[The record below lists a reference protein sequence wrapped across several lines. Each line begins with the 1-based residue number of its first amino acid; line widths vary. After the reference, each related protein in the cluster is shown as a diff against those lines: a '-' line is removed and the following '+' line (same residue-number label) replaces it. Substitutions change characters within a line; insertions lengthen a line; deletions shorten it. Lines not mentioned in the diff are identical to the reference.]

1 MCLPTVVTSI
11 NVTALSFFGPTGVS
25 EKARGRGI
33 GLQLLIQSLL
43 EMKHMGYA
51 YAIIGSAGP
60 VDFYKKA
67 VGAIEIPG
75 SEKNCRGNGGNKSQ
89 VPNST

>member
-1 MCLPTVVTSI
+1 M
-11 NVTALSFFGPTGVS
+11 S

-75 SEKNCRGNGGNKSQ
+75 SEKSIYQGMLR
-89 VPNST
+89 